1 MMSGMG
7 RSPIP
12 LMRQQ
17 WRAAKC
23 MRMANPLRQ
32 MTAGVLL
39 SPVLLLPG
47 FGNTAAAFSVSGIAG
62 TSCFKDLGACRRI
75 RFLGRR

>member
-1 MMSGMG
+1 
-7 RSPIP
+7 
-12 LMRQQ
+12 
-17 WRAAKC
+17 

-62 TSCFKDLGACRRI
+62 TSCFKDLVL
-75 RFLGRR
+75 LG